1 MKDYL
6 PDWAHPWLD
15 LITLGLQVVLI
26 VAAALLLRSLVVR
39 IITRLV
45 RSHNLPLELIVG
57 GRRFASIVIF
67 FGVVLLVLDRF
78 NVSGAV
84 LWTAITG
91 FATVAAVAFFAAW
104 SVLSNI
110 FCAVL
115 IYTTR
120 PFRLHDHIEILENGD
135 KPGLGG
141 EVLDIRL
148 IYTTIRETLPGR
160 EPTLLQV
167 PNSLFFQR
175 LLRVRIVDG
184 ELPSLHD

>member
-15 LITLGLQVVLI
+15 LITLGLQIVLI
-26 VAAALLLRSLVVR
+26 VLLAVIVRSLVAR
-39 IITRLV
+39 IITRV
-45 RSHNLPLELIVG
+45 VKRHNLPLELIVG
-57 GRRFASIVIF
+57 GRRLASIFIW
-67 FGVVLLVLDRF
+67 GSVVLLIMDRVG
-78 NVSGAV
+78 VSGAV
-84 LWTAITG
+84 MWTAVTG

-104 SVLSNI
+104 SVLSNL

-115 IYTTR
+115 IYATR
-120 PFRLHDHIEILENGD
+120 PFRLHDHIEILESGD

-148 IYTTIRETLPGR
+148 IYTTLR
-160 EPTLLQV
+160 EPGEEGSSHLLQI

-175 LLRVRIVDG
+175 VVRVRSEGEATPATVD
-184 ELPSLHD
+184 